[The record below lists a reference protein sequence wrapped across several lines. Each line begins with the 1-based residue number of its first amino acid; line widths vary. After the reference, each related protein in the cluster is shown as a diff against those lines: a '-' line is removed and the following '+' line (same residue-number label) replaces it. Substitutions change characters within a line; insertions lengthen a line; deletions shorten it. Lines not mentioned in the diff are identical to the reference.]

1 MDNHSSFGYSLGSC
15 RDAVLAK
22 GCAPDGYFYFGQ
34 GYNGQCSCATD
45 DCSKRGHSAAY
56 TIYRLAPGAPATGV
70 DLTVDFAEVG
80 LPAGKA
86 VAVHD
91 IWAGSSAGTHELSY
105 TAPNVP
111 VHGTAFLR
119 LSATAAPTNTEP

>member
-70 DLTVDFAEVG
+70 DLTVDLAEVG

-86 VAVHD
+86 VAVHF
-91 IWAGSSAGTHELSY
+91 G
-105 TAPNVP
+105 
-111 VHGTAFLR
+111 
-119 LSATAAPTNTEP
+119 